1 MVDRSLAIDEAQL
14 PSVTGLRYIVLFDS
28 GEMAMR
34 DAVGP
39 FDSIE
44 QIDELPSWPEP
55 FEFDLDLDEGRWRR
69 TGVYLAKPIAGT
81 DYQSTGEILEEQLNS
96 PLIKW
101 LFFGSYPQMR
111 NAAAKAVWPLCEPPR
126 ATIMAPVGLSRTKIP
141 PYPPATASRGVPAPM
156 SWRISNDR
164 LWPATWSRYRLCTF
178 SRPRSQVRRMP
189 PRSRLWAKQRSTI
202 SARSLKASRATPDL
216 SRARLLVTARRAA
229 SSPCQ
234 REKPVCLGRRDPGL
248 PGTVVQ
254 SPQDRP

>member
-1 MVDRSLAIDEAQL
+1 
-14 PSVTGLRYIVLFDS
+14 
-28 GEMAMR
+28 
-34 DAVGP
+34 
-39 FDSIE
+39 
-44 QIDELPSWPEP
+44 
-55 FEFDLDLDEGRWRR
+55 
-69 TGVYLAKPIAGT
+69 
-81 DYQSTGEILEEQLNS
+81 
-96 PLIKW
+96 
-101 LFFGSYPQMR
+101 MR

-126 ATIMAPVGLSRTKIP
+126 ATSMAPVGVSRTKIP

-234 REKPVCLGRRDPGL
+234 REKPVCLGAATVIGDRAPRRLITVPARKAGLLGRRDPGL